1 MRKSY
6 ITWHFCQNNFAIKQI
21 LLTMRVFIAFLFVF
35 SLECY
40 STNAYSQKSIVNISN
55 SSMTLKELI
64 NKIEYQTDYLF
75 VYNKANVNIS
85 RTVRIKGHNKSVA
98 NVLDQAFRSTD
109 IHYVLQGK
117 NIILTRNDLSRSK
130 ASTEQQ
136 NNKNVVKGTV
146 TERNG
151 DPIIGANIVEKG
163 NPTNGCVTDV
173 NGHFTLNVPA
183 NAQLIITFVGY
194 QTITLPVRGQSN
206 IKIQMKEES
215 VALDDVVV
223 TAMGLKKKEASL
235 SYSTQ
240 QISGDELTRSK
251 DPNMI
256 TALAGKTAGVQI
268 NKNASGL
275 GGSAKVVIRGI
286 RSASESGNNQPLY
299 VIDGV
304 PMLNST
310 SEQAS
315 TAIGGTDDA
324 GNRDSG
330 DGISN
335 LNPDDIESINILKGA
350 SASALYGS
358 QAANGVI
365 LITTKTG
372 KAGVQKVTFS
382 SNLTI
387 DHVMSLPE
395 FQNSYG
401 KKDTQSWGDKGNLT
415 DYKNADDFFSNG
427 VTAINSVSFT
437 MGNDKMQSYFSYAN
451 TTAKGIIHQN
461 KLHKHNLTF
470 RETANFFNN
479 KLKLD
484 GNVNM
489 MVQNIKD
496 RPTSGGYYMNP
507 LVGLYGYPRGESMDE
522 YRNNFEVFSVE
533 RNMNVQNWY
542 TNTQDFEQN
551 PYWIT
556 NRITSKDKRT
566 RVLASLTASFKL
578 TDWLT
583 LQARGNADYT
593 NDKYQQKMYA
603 STAPA
608 LAGAN
613 GRYIDLNHE
622 EFLTYADFMAMFNKK
637 FGDFS
642 LTGALGTSINQ
653 TTVNSL
659 RIDSKSASLYYPNV
673 FTVANIKM
681 DTSAAID
688 ESINQRRTLQSVFG
702 TAQLGWKESLYL
714 DLTARNDW
722 SSTLAYTKSKSSGF
736 FYPSVGLT
744 WILSKSLQMP
754 NWIDFGKIRGSWSQ
768 VGNDIPLFVSNP
780 VDLIGAG
787 GKIQA
792 NDAAAFDNLK
802 PELSTSIEFGTEWK
816 FFNYRLDFDFTY
828 YRTTTK
834 NQLLRMPSSAGAD
847 YKYYYVNASK
857 IRNSGVEITL
867 GITPIMNDI
876 FRWKTS
882 FNYSANRNKVVSLHP
897 DLKSFA
903 YGDEGFS
910 AGYMMRIV
918 EGGELGDIY
927 GNKFVRDDQGNIKLD
942 PEDSNKPLVTSGN
955 NDKVGNSSPKALL
968 GWSNTF
974 TYKNF
979 SLYFLIDSRFGG
991 DVLSMTQAE
1000 LDLRGASK
1008 NSGNA
1013 RDAGYVEVGGQKF
1026 SDPQAFY
1033 NRVGGRQCTTEYYMY
1048 SATNIRLRELSLSY
1062 SLPQSL
1068 LAKTGF
1074 IKTADISFIGRNLF
1088 FFHKKAP
1095 FDPDAV
1101 LSTGNSNQGI
1111 DVFGMPTTRNIGF
1124 NLKLTF

>member
-1 MRKSY
+1 MRKN
-6 ITWHFCQNNFAIKQI
+6 IFTRHFCQNNFANKQI
-21 LLTMRVFIAFLFVF
+21 LLTMRIFIILILAF
-35 SLECY
+35 SLQCY
-40 STNAYSQKSIVNISN
+40 STNVYSQKAVVDINK
-55 SSMTLKELI
+55 SSMKVKELI
-64 NKIEYQTDYLF
+64 SKIESQTDYLF
-75 VYNKANVNIS
+75 VYNKSNVDVDRI
-85 RTVRIKGHNKSVA
+85 VRINGHNKSVA
-98 NVLDQAFRSTD
+98 NILDQAFNGTD
-109 IHYVLQGK
+109 IRYVLTGK
-117 NIILTRNDLSRSK
+117 NIVLTRHNAART
-130 ASTEQQ
+130 ATVQQQ
-136 NNKNVVKGTV
+136 NKIAVKGIV
-146 TERNG
+146 TDKNG
-151 DPIIGANIVEKG
+151 EPIIGANVVEKG
-163 NPTNGCVTDV
+163 NPSNGCVTDI
-173 NGHFTLNVPA
+173 NGRFALNVSP
-183 NAQLIITFVGY
+183 NAQLTVTFVGY
-194 QTITLPVRGQSN
+194 QTMTLSLRGQDN
-206 IKIQMKEES
+206 LKIQLKEES
-215 VALDDVVV
+215 VALDGVVV

-240 QISGDELTRSK
+240 QVSGDELTRSK

-268 NKNASGL
+268 NKNSSGL
-275 GGSAKVVIRGI
+275 GGSARVIIRGI
-286 RSASESGNNQPLY
+286 RSATQNGNNQPLY

-382 SNLTI
+382 SNLTV
-387 DHVMSLPE
+387 DHVISLPK
-395 FQNSYG
+395 FQNTYG
-401 KKDTQSWGDKGNLT
+401 MKDTQSWGEKGSLT
-415 DYKNADDFFSNG
+415 DYDNPGKFFGNG
-427 VTAINSVSFT
+427 VTAINSLSFT
-437 MGNDKMQSYFSYAN
+437 MGNDKMQTYFSYAN
-451 TTAKGIIHQN
+451 TTAKGIVSQN

-484 GNVNM
+484 GNVNL

-507 LVGLYGYPRGESMDE
+507 LVGLYGFPRGTDMSP
-522 YRNNFEVFSVE
+522 YRDNFEVYSVE

-542 TNTQDFEQN
+542 TSTQDFEQN

-556 NRITSKDKRT
+556 NRIQSKDKRT
-566 RVLASLTASFKL
+566 RALASLTASLKL

-593 NDKYQQKMYA
+593 NDKFQQKMYA

-608 LAGAN
+608 LAGNN
-613 GRYIDLNHE
+613 GRYIDVNHE
-622 EFLTYADFMAMFNKK
+622 EFLTYADFMAMFNHK
-637 FGDFS
+637 FGDFA
-642 LTGALGTSINQ
+642 LTGAVGTSINQ

-681 DTSAAID
+681 TTSAAIN

-714 DLTARNDW
+714 DVTARNDW
-722 SSTLAYTKSKSSGF
+722 SSTLAYTKSKNSGF
-736 FYPSVGLT
+736 FYPSIGLT
-744 WILSKSLQMP
+744 WVLNKTLNMP
-754 NWIDFGKIRGSWSQ
+754 SWIDFGKIRGSWSQ

-792 NDAAAFDNLK
+792 NDAAAFDDLK

-816 FFNYRLDFDFTY
+816 FFNYRLDFDFTF
-828 YRTTTK
+828 YRTMTK

-847 YKYYYVNASK
+847 YKYYYVNAGK
-857 IRNSGVEITL
+857 IRNQGVEMTL
-867 GITPIMNDI
+867 GITPILNDV
-876 FRWKTS
+876 FRWKTA
-882 FNYSANRNKVVSLHP
+882 FNFSANSNKVVELHP

-918 EGGELGDIY
+918 EGGSLGDIY
-927 GNKFVRDDQGNIKLD
+927 GNKFVRDDKGAIKLD
-942 PEDSNKPLVTSGN
+942 PENADKPLVTSGN

-968 GWSNTF
+968 GWGNTF
-974 TYKNF
+974 TYKGLT
-979 SLYFLIDSRFGG
+979 LYFLIDSRFGG

-1000 LDLRGASK
+1000 LDQRGVSK
-1008 NSGNA
+1008 NSGDA
-1013 RDAGYVEVGGQKF
+1013 RDAGFVEVGGQKF
-1026 SDPQAFY
+1026 SNPKAFY

-1074 IKTADISFIGRNLF
+1074 IKGADISLIGRNLF